1 MSRRENNWSILK
13 STKKITLNSYAKI
26 NLILNVLGKRE
37 DGYHEIE
44 SILQSIS
51 LADRIILSE
60 EEDIYIE
67 CNHPQIPVDNSSLIY
82 RTAQKILQ
90 KISPKRGVKIEIEK
104 RIPVASGLAGG
115 SANAAT
121 ILRGINELYNLQ
133 LSASDLKEMG
143 EELGMDVPF
152 CLQNGTALAYHRGEK
167 LISLAP
173 IIPPLWIVLINPG
186 LEISTQWAYYHLQL
200 GSEQKRRGN
209 IKSMLLAI
217 KKGEPGEIARNLYN
231 SFEELILKNY
241 PEVKRI
247 KDKLRD
253 SGALGALMSG
263 SGPSVFGIMPD
274 KEEAWK
280 AYKRLKLEYPL
291 IWVVQTI

>member
-1 MSRRENNWSILK
+1 LSILK
-13 STKKITLNSYAKI
+13 STKRITLNSYAKI
-26 NLILNVLGKRE
+26 NLVLNVLSKRE

-60 EEDIYIE
+60 EENISIE
-67 CNHPQIPVDNSSLIY
+67 CNHPQIPIDTHGLIY

-90 KISPKRGVKIEIEK
+90 NFSEKRGVKIEIEK

-121 ILRGINELYNLQ
+121 ILRGINELYDLH
-133 LSASDLKEMG
+133 LSSSDLKEIG

-167 LISLAP
+167 LIPLAP

-186 LEISTQWAYYHLQL
+186 LEISTPWAYYHLRL
-200 GSEQKRRGN
+200 KGKQKEKGN
-209 IKSMLLAI
+209 IKAMLLAI
-217 KKGEPGEIARNLYN
+217 KKGDPGEIARNLYN
-231 SFEELILKNY
+231 SFEELILKTF
-241 PEVKRI
+241 PEVKII
-247 KDKLRD
+247 KSRLRD
-253 SGALGALMSG
+253 QGALGVLMSG
-263 SGPSVFGIMPD
+263 SGASVFGIMPN
-274 KEEAWK
+274 KEK
-280 AYKRLKLEYPL
+280 AYQTYERLKKEYPM